1 MGVLPKALHSVD
13 DSADE
18 DQPWGSPDSG
28 DVDVD
33 VYAGLLRVF
42 AGDLGD
48 LYENGCKYYTFVPS
62 TLSSKE
68 WVIIKKLLQPC
79 KTCQYERATKGNM
92 PHVYHSTA
100 VVFWEDFETSPPPW
114 LASMNTETPFTQ
126 KTFSPCFASYS
137 N

>member
-79 KTCQYERATKGNM
+79 KTCQYERATKGICHM
-92 PHVYHSTA
+92 CITRPRLCFGKILRPHHR
-100 VVFWEDFETSPPPW
+100 
-114 LASMNTETPFTQ
+114 LGLLQ
-126 KTFSPCFASYS
+126 
-137 N
+137 